1 MEEGDIL
8 EFQVTL
14 DWSVGS
20 DAPAQPV
27 NVVLAQG
34 LGEDVILTFG
44 HAPPP
49 IETASMTNEQT
60 ADFLK
65 DHPVKVLQ
73 ITRFTLPERVAKIL
87 MTIIQANLSGNN
99 AEFSLR

>member
-1 MEEGDIL
+1 M
-8 EFQVTL
+8 TL

-20 DAPAQPV
+20 DAPAHPV

-34 LGEDVILTFG
+34 SGEEVILTFG

-49 IETASMTNEQT
+49 IETATMTNEQT

-73 ITRFTLPERVAKIL
+73 ITRLTLPERVAKLLMVIL
-87 MTIIQANLSGNN
+87 QANLSGNN
-99 AEFSLR
+99 ADEKSTL